1 MKRKMRII
9 VIGGV
14 AAGMSAAAKA
24 ARSGTGLQIDVYTEE
39 QYISYSACSL
49 PYYIKG
55 AVAREDLIA
64 RTPAQMLEQG
74 VRVHTGCRALTIDPA
89 NKRVLVQMADG
100 YQSWEA
106 YDRLVIATGARP
118 IVPRL
123 SGLELDGVFALKQIP
138 DADRI
143 RAYIEK
149 TKPRN
154 AVVVGGGFI
163 GLEMTETLLS
173 FGCQVTVVEKAPQI
187 LTTFDTDIA
196 DMAAAYLRSEGVTIV
211 VNDGVSAFE
220 GAGRVQRVVTEH
232 GVYPADIAILALG
245 VRPNSELAEE
255 AGLRLTVAQ
264 AVWVDEEMRTSLP
277 DIYAAGDCAAAK
289 HIVDGSDV
297 FIPLGT
303 TANKGG
309 KTAGENVAG
318 GNAVFSGVAGT
329 SIFKVLEREAARTGF
344 GRLEAE
350 RAGMKT
356 WEIIVNSRTRAH
368 GYPGIGPIIVKLRFE
383 EGGNRL
389 VGAQIFG
396 AAGAG
401 KRIDLLSAA
410 IQMGWGPEELS
421 CVDMAYAPPFSPVWD
436 PVLIA
441 ANNAVTAMKKRGR

>member
-1 MKRKMRII
+1 MRIV

-24 ARSGTGLQIDVYTEE
+24 ARSGSGLQIDVYTDE

-64 RTPAQMLEQG
+64 RTPEQMREQG
-74 VRVHTGCRALTIDPA
+74 VNVHTGCKAISIDPS
-89 NKRVLVQMADG
+89 NKRVLVQMEDG
-100 YQSWEA
+100 EQSWEA

-123 SGLELDGVFALKQIP
+123 SGVELDGVFALKQIP

-143 RAYIEK
+143 RAYVEQA
-149 TKPRN
+149 KPKN

-173 FGCQVTVVEKAPQI
+173 YGCQVTIVEKASQI
-187 LTTFDTDIA
+187 LTTFDADIA
-196 DMAAAYLRSEGVTIV
+196 QMAAEYLSTKGVAVV

-220 GAGRVQRVVTEH
+220 GEEHVRRVITEH
-232 GVYPADIAILALG
+232 GAYPADIAVLALG
-245 VRPNSELAEE
+245 VRPNSELAEA
-255 AGLRLTVAQ
+255 AGLRLTVAK
-264 AVWVDEEMRTSLP
+264 AIWVDEQMRTSVP

-303 TANKGG
+303 TANKAG

-318 GNAVFSGVAGT
+318 GTAVFTGIAGT

-344 GRLEAE
+344 GNMEAE
-350 RAGMKT
+350 RVGMKT
-356 WEIIVNSRTRAH
+356 WETIVNSRTRAH
-368 GYPGIGPIIVKLRFE
+368 GYPGIGPMAVKLRFE
-383 EGGNRL
+383 EGSDRL

-396 AAGAG
+396 ASGAG
-401 KRIDLLSAA
+401 KRIDMLSAA
-410 IQMGWGPEELS
+410 IQMKWGPEELS
-421 CVDMAYAPPFSPVWD
+421 RVDMAYAPPFSPVWD

-441 ANNAVTAMKKRGR
+441 ANNAVAAMKKRGK